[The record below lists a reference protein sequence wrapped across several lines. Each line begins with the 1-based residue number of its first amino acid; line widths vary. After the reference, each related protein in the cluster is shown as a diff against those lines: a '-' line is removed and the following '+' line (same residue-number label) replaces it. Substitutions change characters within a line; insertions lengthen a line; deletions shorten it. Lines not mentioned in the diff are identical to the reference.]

1 MLRVESYGA
10 RPRSQAALGNAHAG
24 EALFRMEGASAGRS
38 GERHPQTPPPGQQ
51 SYPPKCFPNGVWE
64 RGEDLNAGLAN
75 AERYGKRV
83 DMKSITIAELHEHTE
98 EVVLRMSG
106 EDGFVITTKGQP
118 VAILRPAQERRSQGK
133 PLPKRSPATL
143 PTTKADSTDFIS
155 EERGAR

>member
-1 MLRVESYGA
+1 M
-10 RPRSQAALGNAHAG
+10 
-24 EALFRMEGASAGRS
+24 
-38 GERHPQTPPPGQQ
+38 
-51 SYPPKCFPNGVWE
+51 
-64 RGEDLNAGLAN
+64 AN
-75 AERYGKRV
+75 AEACGKRV

-133 PLPKRSPATL
+133 PLPKRNPATL
-143 PTTKADSTDFIS
+143 PTTRADSTDFIS